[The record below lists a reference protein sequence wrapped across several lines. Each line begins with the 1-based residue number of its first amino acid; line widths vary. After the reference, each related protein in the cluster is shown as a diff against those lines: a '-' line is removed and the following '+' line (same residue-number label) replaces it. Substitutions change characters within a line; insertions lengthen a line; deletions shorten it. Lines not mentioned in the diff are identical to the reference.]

1 MATPEIRVRVIVDL
15 VNDEGETP
23 SKTFDKVYTLSAF
36 TTFTPGARR
45 RLSSDAVDVALT
57 HDEPALVL
65 VASHDN
71 PFSIKLSDGE
81 TAIDDCV
88 LFLAVANQTTTAMGQ
103 LLATAEVLV
112 SGNGT
117 DAANL
122 EHWHAKQA

>member
-1 MATPEIRVRVIVDL
+1 MATPEIRIYVRADM
-15 VNDEGETP
+15 VNDEGEVP
-23 SKTFDKVYTLSAF
+23 SKTLEWSRTLSGF
-36 TTFTPGARR
+36 NTVTPGARR
-45 RLSSDAVDVALT
+45 RLASDAADVELT

-71 PFSIKLSDGE
+71 PFALKLADGE
-81 TAIDDCV
+81 TVIDDCM
-88 LFLAVANQTTTAMGQ
+88 LFLAVAYQTTTAMGQ
-103 LLATAEVLV
+103 LLATTEVLV